1 MARLSRGAHRRSYLA
16 RFASATLLL
25 AALAGGFLVVNNDI
39 SQRAAVFNPTV
50 ALVNED
56 LASEFNAKAYAFGAN
71 FVDRVSKDS
80 EYNWTVL
87 SRPIAE
93 KAYKD
98 GSVDAVIYLPQSF
111 SHDILT
117 LQDLDPTKATVEY
130 KLRPQLDEQS
140 DRVLKSKVID
150 IVHGF
155 NQSVVTMYYASVADN
170 IAEADSYMHA
180 ALGNQEALIA
190 ALTSDVEQPFSV
202 TKPSFENFV
211 SNATGL
217 KDVNAATVDAQN
229 SFTESVTDT
238 LARTSET
245 FWAKLPEIDEYAS
258 RQQEI
263 AHINASNSNTRIT
276 DQAASDRY
284 FYGSQFDALRTNTLC
299 ALSGVDAA
307 EDPEPCTNPDGMIRP
322 HLAGQ
327 LLSLRQAIADYT
339 TAYTGPVNE
348 LQSTVRVIR
357 TSLTASIA
365 NLEALV
371 AILEPLAGPSEP
383 TEPAE
388 PTGPTE
394 PAEPTDPTDPAD
406 PAVPVIDRAVLQ
418 TLTADIEA
426 LKNARDSLRADNL
439 PAPNFDSNLTD
450 LDAWYADILAS
461 IRDSAL
467 TASTVGGLD
476 VTDWADYDPDA
487 LGLYIDNSDGLH
499 RSIAD
504 LVNQTAET
512 GSRIAGGKLAVP
524 DNRSQ
529 FDALLS
535 SALTTFTRSET
546 VRTGVT
552 GLLSTGSAGLG
563 KNQQYYQNFSTVLAN
578 TRTQGVDTG
587 KLHDFFSAPIAAKDI
602 TAQRVVVPSAFDP
615 KWIIV
620 FACGLLAGVLVAV
633 LGRGFR
639 AKKNG

>member
-1 MARLSRGAHRRSYLA
+1 MARLARGAHRRSHLA
-16 RFASATLLL
+16 RFATATLML
-25 AALAGGFLVVNNDI
+25 AALAGGFLAVNNDI
-39 SQRAAVFNPTV
+39 SQRAAVFNPSV

-56 LASEFNAKAYAFGAN
+56 LASEFNAKTYAFGAS

-80 EYNWTVL
+80 EYNWSVL

-140 DRVLKSKVID
+140 DRVLKSKIVD

-155 NQSVVTMYYASVADN
+155 NRSVVTMYYASVADN
-170 IAEADSYMHA
+170 IAEADSSMHA

-190 ALTSDVEQPFSV
+190 ALTSDVEQPFSL

-217 KDVNAATVDAQN
+217 KDVNAATIDAQN

-258 RQQEI
+258 RQKEI
-263 AHINASNSNTRIT
+263 AHINATNSNTRIT
-276 DQAASDRY
+276 DQAASDRD

-299 ALSGVDAA
+299 TLSGVDAA
-307 EDPEPCTNPDGMIRP
+307 EDAEPCTNPDGTVPP
-322 HLAGQ
+322 HLAGH

-348 LQSTVRVIR
+348 LQSTVLIIR

-371 AILEPLAGPSEP
+371 AILEPLAQ
-383 TEPAE
+383 
-388 PTGPTE
+388 
-394 PAEPTDPTDPAD
+394 PAEPTDPTEPAAPTDPTDPAPAVPIVD
-406 PAVPVIDRAVLQ
+406 PAVLK
-418 TLTADIEA
+418 TLKTDIVA
-426 LKNARDSLRADNL
+426 LKNARDALRADNL

-450 LDAWYADILAS
+450 LDSWYADMLAT
-461 IRDSAL
+461 IKDSAL
-467 TASTVGGLD
+467 TASGVGGLD
-476 VTDWADYDPDA
+476 ITDWADYDPAA
-487 LGLYIDNSDGLH
+487 LGLYVDNSDGLH
-499 RSIAD
+499 WSIAD
-504 LVNQTAET
+504 LVKQTAET
-512 GSRIAGGKLAVP
+512 GSRIASGKLAVP

-529 FDALLS
+529 FDTLLS
-535 SALTTFTRSET
+535 SALTTFTRSES
-546 VRTGVT
+546 VRNGVA
-552 GLLSTGSAGLG
+552 GLLSKGSAGLG
-563 KNQQYYQNFSTVLAN
+563 KNKQYYQNFSTVLAN

-587 KLHDFFSAPIAAKDI
+587 KLHDFFSAPIAATDI
-602 TAQRVVVPSAFDP
+602 TTQRPAVPAAFDP
-615 KWIIV
+615 KWMIV
-620 FACGLLAGVLVAV
+620 FACGLLAGALVMV
-633 LGRGFR
+633 LGRTFR
-639 AKKNG
+639 VKRDG

>member
-1 MARLSRGAHRRSYLA
+1 M
-16 RFASATLLL
+16 
-25 AALAGGFLVVNNDI
+25 NNDI

-140 DRVLKSKVID
+140 DRVLKSKVVD

-217 KDVNAATVDAQN
+217 KDVNAATIDAQN

-263 AHINASNSNTRIT
+263 AHINATNSNTRIT
-276 DQAASDRY
+276 DQAASDRD
-284 FYGSQFDALRTNTLC
+284 FYSSQFDALRTSTLC
-299 ALSGVDAA
+299 TLSGVDAA
-307 EDPEPCTNPDGMIRP
+307 EDAEPCTNPEGTVPP

-327 LLSLRQAIADYT
+327 LLSLRQAIADYS

-348 LQSTVRVIR
+348 LQSTVLIIR

-365 NLEALV
+365 NLETLV
-371 AILEPLAGPSEP
+371 AILEPLAEP
-383 TEPAE
+383 TEP
-388 PTGPTE
+388 G
-394 PAEPTDPTDPAD
+394 EPTDPTEPTDPGD
-406 PAVPVIDRAVLQ
+406 PAVPTIDPAVLQ
-418 TLTADIEA
+418 TLKADIGA

-439 PAPNFDSNLTD
+439 PAPNFDSNLKD
-450 LDAWYADILAS
+450 LDAWYADMLAT
-461 IRDSAL
+461 IKGSAL
-467 TASTVGGLD
+467 TASAVGGLD

-512 GSRIAGGKLAVP
+512 DSRIASGKLAVP

-529 FDALLS
+529 FDSLLS

-546 VRTGVT
+546 VRNGVN
-552 GLLSTGSAGLG
+552 GLLSTGSTGLG

-602 TAQRVVVPSAFDP
+602 SAQRTVVPTAFDP
-615 KWIIV
+615 KWLIV

-633 LGRGFR
+633 LSRGFR
-639 AKKNG
+639 VKKNG